1 MVRSPC
7 TPARGMASSKL
18 RSRHRLVLLALLAA
32 AHRFNI
38 TSTFC
43 TLVSSLPELSVAAL
57 KRTGEIAATRL
68 RPQLAASAD
77 DPAPIMTVALKC
89 LDLGEKAVGAGVD
102 LVDIQLLT
110 KTGEPLAGTFMLDSG
125 LTSNLVTKEFAKR
138 AGLPPSKEK
147 VTGSGLGGEQVVE
160 NTLLPGL
167 EIMGEEREEEA
178 DREIFSGVWAGDG
191 WRALCTLDWDAWVA
205 ASKKGADVKDL
216 KVRYKVLPTDSVKER
231 QLDTFIGV
239 EGTEFVEGSLKPD
252 GPDGAFRFVGRGTAV
267 EPPKFLAKTEKYEFV
282 AEGNDELV
290 EVVSGM
296 KLRRKKASRKGLPL
310 PSPMMAAEVDFP
322 QVKLAEMVGI
332 DLVGMLG
339 QWPLHQVSLLHVDRA
354 AQELKI
360 YKNSDTAAVVA
371 REGMVRVP
379 GVELPSGLF
388 GVEIFHHPLVVG
400 PGWGDGAPVTVQA
413 MVDTGASY
421 SIVNW
426 AAAEMLFG
434 LKEDDKAVQEAIKVR
449 ARGIGGREL
458 LWPLMR
464 LNLGVA
470 TTAGKGDT
478 GVQFRTVDV
487 AIGDAPSFD
496 QLFGREEEGMFGSA
510 AAYLGLSKPK
520 PGALIGQDLLSQQ
533 PYMLAAV
540 EPAIYVSTKPTEV
553 GKMSS
558 FKYIG
563 EGDCVNADGQRLQG
577 LQKVACTP
585 DDAADAC
592 LALPPGSC
600 HGIAVTPSGKFQ
612 GLCYIFVEDSE
623 PDAIQEKL
631 AKQGFRRYEAPAGQ
645 TLAAAGA
652 RVAEADGQPEA
663 QCFAYA

>member
-1 MVRSPC
+1 M
-7 TPARGMASSKL
+7 
-18 RSRHRLVLLALLAA
+18 LVGLLAA
-32 AHRFNI
+32 AHRFGV

-43 TLVSSLPELSVAAL
+43 TLISSLPNFSGAAL
-57 KRTGEIAATRL
+57 RRSGQLAVQRL
-68 RPQLAASAD
+68 LPRLAASPEGA
-77 DPAPIMTVALKC
+77 APIMTVPLKC

-167 EIMGEEREEEA
+167 EIMGEEREEEG

-239 EGTEFVEGSLKPD
+239 EGTEFVEGVLKSD

-267 EPPKFLAKTEKYEFV
+267 QPAKFLAKTEKYEFV

-290 EVVSGM
+290 EVVTGM
-296 KLRRKKASRKGLPL
+296 RLRRKKASRKGLPL

-339 QWPLHQVSLLHVDRA
+339 QWPLHQVCLLHVDRA
-354 AQELKI
+354 GQELKI
-360 YKNSDTAAVVA
+360 YKNTDTAAVVA

-379 GVELPSGLF
+379 GAELPSGLF
-388 GVEIFHHPLVVG
+388 GIELIHHPLVVG
-400 PGWGDGAPVTVQA
+400 PGWGDSPRVTVQA
-413 MVDTGASY
+413 MVDSGASY

-426 AAAEMLFG
+426 AAAEVLFG
-434 LKEDDKAVQEAIKVR
+434 LKEDDKAVKDAIKVR
-449 ARGIGGREL
+449 ARGIGGQEL

-464 LNLGVA
+464 LTLGVS
-470 TTAGKGDT
+470 TAAGNGKE

-496 QLFGREEEGMFGSA
+496 GLFGRKEEGMFGSA
-510 AAYLGLSKPK
+510 KAYLGLSKPN

-540 EPAIYVSTKPTEV
+540 EPAIYVSGKPTEV
-553 GKMSS
+553 GKTSS

-563 EGDCVNADGQRLQG
+563 EGDCINTDGQRLQG

-592 LALPPGSC
+592 LGLPPGTC

-612 GLCYIFVEDSE
+612 GLCYIFVEESE
-623 PDAIQEKL
+623 PKEIQEKL
-631 AKQGFRRYEAPAGQ
+631 ATQGFRRYEAPEGQ
-645 TLAAAGA
+645 ALAAKGA
-652 RVAEADGQPEA
+652 RVAQADGQPEA